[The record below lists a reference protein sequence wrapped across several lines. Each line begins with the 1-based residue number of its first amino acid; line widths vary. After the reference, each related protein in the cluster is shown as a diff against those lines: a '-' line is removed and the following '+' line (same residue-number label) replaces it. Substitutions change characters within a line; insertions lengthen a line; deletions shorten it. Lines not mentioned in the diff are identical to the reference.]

1 MKRKAWKL
9 LPLILTGA
17 FLLCGAGCGGEG
29 QTTTYSPS
37 LPEAQ
42 KDDYTLYLEDTFNN
56 NADLSDCQGY
66 RNWYYYCGDPEDDSL
81 SLMVFNDYY
90 GRWCSKYQQIY
101 YFTYLWSR
109 AWLPED
115 QQGYG
120 IGMSFKAPATGTV
133 HITATVRLLAEE
145 RFNSGDGVVFTIS
158 DKRGDPYDGVAIAP
172 ENGAKDF
179 VLEKDIE
186 IAMGSEILFMVFPNT
201 SNQNDFTDV
210 DITIKYIR
218 K

>member
-1 MKRKAWKL
+1 M
-9 LPLILTGA
+9 G
-17 FLLCGAGCGGEG
+17 
-29 QTTTYSPS
+29 
-37 LPEAQ
+37 
-42 KDDYTLYLEDTFNN
+42 
-56 NADLSDCQGY
+56 
-66 RNWYYYCGDPEDDSL
+66 
-81 SLMVFNDYY
+81 
-90 GRWCSKYQQIY
+90 
-101 YFTYLWSR
+101 
-109 AWLPED
+109 
-115 QQGYG
+115 
-120 IGMSFKAPATGTV
+120 FKAPATGTV

-179 VLEKDIE
+179 VVEKDIE